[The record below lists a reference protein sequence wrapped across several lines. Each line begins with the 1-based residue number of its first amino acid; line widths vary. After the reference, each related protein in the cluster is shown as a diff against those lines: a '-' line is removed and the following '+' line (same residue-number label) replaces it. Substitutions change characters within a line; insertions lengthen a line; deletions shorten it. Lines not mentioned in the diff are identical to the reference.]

1 MATSQTAHFVP
12 AAIPAVETVASPEQ
26 LQTALALAEAFA
38 TVQGSELDHAI
49 SLLNALLSSRPFWP
63 ATQHAALMRLIMTLT
78 RRREDAEL
86 AANPARRAGIERV
99 AEHFAR
105 KAQSGFSPLPLP
117 E

>member
-1 MATSQTAHFVP
+1 MATSQTAHFEQ
-12 AAIPAVETVASPEQ
+12 AAIPVAEAVASPEQ

-38 TVQGSELDHAI
+38 TVQGAELDHTLG
-49 SLLNALLSSRPFWP
+49 LLNALLSSRPIWP
-63 ATQHAALMRLIMTLT
+63 AAQHAALMRLIAHLQ
-78 RRREDAEL
+78 RRKEEAEL
-86 AANPARRAGIERV
+86 AADPARRAGIERV